1 MKIFTF
7 IAKGEIIMAILK
19 KGIKLNFA
27 ISLLV
32 VFTVFSTTLINW
44 YLSNQDL
51 KNTLTAN
58 HLENNYRYAQ
68 KVSINTNVLL
78 DDIQHNLGTLAKII
92 GQQEFNQTD
101 LDNWRTG
108 NSGYYNSL
116 FITDANGIVQLMSP
130 QAVPNNKGGVQPGTK
145 IKSTLMEQ
153 ALQEKKPF
161 ISNPYLAQTGNLM
174 VLISY
179 PIFSDEGIYKGAVD
193 GTIYLE
199 SNNSLKRLLNHHEFL
214 DKSSVFVVDRS
225 GTIIYHPDPGQ
236 INKSIADHP
245 LVQNIMKGKS
255 GSAQIINNRGTEY
268 FSGYAFVENTGWGII
283 AQTPTSVIEEPLR
296 ILTKK
301 TIIQSLPLLLV
312 VLVLGW
318 IISSHITS
326 PINKL
331 ARFSEEA
338 ILPNKD
344 TKSIRLIEMRAY
356 IYEVRQLL
364 KHIQEHFQ
372 VLTNQAHQDGL
383 TGLANRRAFD
393 QDIQKL
399 IDQQIPFSLIMADI
413 DHFKEVNDEHG
424 HLVGDDVLRFLASIM
439 LDVIRGEDLCYRYG
453 GEEFAII
460 IKEKNEE
467 EAFALAERLRIK
479 IAETP
484 SPIGKAINISLGISS
499 YYKKDQLPERVIKRA
514 DTALYQSKHNGRN
527 RTTIYRS

>member
-1 MKIFTF
+1 M
-7 IAKGEIIMAILK
+7 
-19 KGIKLNFA
+19 
-27 ISLLV
+27 
-32 VFTVFSTTLINW
+32 
-44 YLSNQDL
+44 
-51 KNTLTAN
+51 
-58 HLENNYRYAQ
+58 
-68 KVSINTNVLL
+68 
-78 DDIQHNLGTLAKII
+78 
-92 GQQEFNQTD
+92 
-101 LDNWRTG
+101 
-108 NSGYYNSL
+108 
-116 FITDANGIVQLMSP
+116 
-130 QAVPNNKGGVQPGTK
+130 
-145 IKSTLMEQ
+145 
-153 ALQEKKPF
+153 
-161 ISNPYLAQTGNLM
+161 
-174 VLISY
+174 
-179 PIFSDEGIYKGAVD
+179 
-193 GTIYLE
+193 
-199 SNNSLKRLLNHHEFL
+199 
-214 DKSSVFVVDRS
+214 
-225 GTIIYHPDPGQ
+225 
-236 INKSIADHP
+236 
-245 LVQNIMKGKS
+245 
-255 GSAQIINNRGTEY
+255 
-268 FSGYAFVENTGWGII
+268 
-283 AQTPTSVIEEPLR
+283 
-296 ILTKK
+296 
-301 TIIQSLPLLLV
+301 